1 MTTPTDRRRLTV
13 LGVKSIVFTL
23 VTVLATLALAAT
35 IRNSTSGGEEFR
47 ADFTDVTSLNR
58 GDDVRMAGVKVGSVR
73 DIEVSDANVATV
85 TFTVD
90 PAVPL
95 PEGSRLELRFRNLVG
110 QRYIAVEPP
119 QEPTGGETLRAGHTF
134 GVTDTA
140 PALDLTLLFNGFQP
154 LFRLLDPEDVN
165 TLSGQILA
173 VFQGD
178 GASVDSLLA
187 SAGRLTTTL
196 AERDAVIGDL
206 VDSLGSVLET
216 VSTRSAQLDATIVT
230 LQQLVTG
237 LAQDRETIGQ
247 TLDGLGSLSVS
258 VADLLEQGRE
268 PLAASIVGLDDL
280 AGNLSDSE
288 EVLDRVLTNLPPK
301 LDALGRTGSYGSW
314 VNFYVCSI
322 QGSIPLPE
330 GYRGDLGAEPDAA
343 RCYA

>member
-1 MTTPTDRRRLTV
+1 MTTTAERRRLAT
-13 LGVKSIVFTL
+13 LGVKSVVFTL

-35 IRNSTSGGEEFR
+35 IRNSSGSGAEFR
-47 ADFTDVTSLNR
+47 GVFTDVTSLNR
-58 GDDVRMAGVKVGSVR
+58 GDDIRMAGVKVGSVR
-73 DIEVSDANVATV
+73 DIEVTDERFATV

-90 PAVPL
+90 EAVRV
-95 PEGSRLELRFRNLVG
+95 PEGTQLELRFRNLVG
-110 QRYIAVEPP
+110 QRYIALEPP
-119 QEPTGGETLRAGHTF
+119 TDGGGGAVAAGHTF
-134 GVTDTA
+134 GVDDTA

-165 TLSGQILA
+165 ALSGQIVA

-187 SAGRLTTTL
+187 SAGSLTAEL

-206 VDSLGSVLET
+206 ITSLGSVLET
-216 VSTRSAQLDATIVT
+216 VNARSAQLDATIVT
-230 LQQLVTG
+230 LQQLVSG
-237 LAQDRETIGQ
+237 LAQDRDTIGR
-247 TLDGLGSLSVS
+247 TLDGLGALSVS
-258 VADLLEQGRE
+258 VADLLEEGRE
-268 PLAASIVGLDDL
+268 PLAASITGLGDL

-288 EVLDRVLTNLPPK
+288 EVLDAVLSALPPK